1 MKNNNIIKSSS
12 GFSLVEVLIAAAIMG
27 GLAYAYMQMS
37 QVQNKS
43 ARALQATIARMDIE
57 KSVINS
63 LSNGAICSFLLNDS
77 SQSANRS
84 SVDTF
89 DAAAVTANNP
99 LEITIKNLPAS
110 PDAGSP
116 LLAEVGKAPSALATK
131 LIVEKMK
138 FVIVPNQPPDIF
150 FGRFSH
156 PI

>member
-63 LSNGAICSFLLNDS
+63 LSNGPF
-77 SQSANRS
+77 
-84 SVDTF
+84 
-89 DAAAVTANNP
+89 
-99 LEITIKNLPAS
+99 
-110 PDAGSP
+110 
-116 LLAEVGKAPSALATK
+116 AL
-131 LIVEKMK
+131 
-138 FVIVPNQPPDIF
+138 F
-150 FGRFSH
+150 F
-156 PI
+156 